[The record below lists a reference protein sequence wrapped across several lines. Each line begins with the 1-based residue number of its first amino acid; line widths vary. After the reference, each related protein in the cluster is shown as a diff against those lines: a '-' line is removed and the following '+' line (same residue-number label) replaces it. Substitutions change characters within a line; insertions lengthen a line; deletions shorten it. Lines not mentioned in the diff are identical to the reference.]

1 MVWEARD
8 ARWEVR
14 DVQEVPQEAT
24 RTPLTAEEELRSR
37 SVFATEI
44 GAQLARQG
52 WAVFPAHTPE
62 ERIRLFA
69 VARIIE
75 QRLGRRVEAVP
86 EDICSMRFTVV
97 SAGAAHEVGP
107 AAGASGQLDD

>member
-1 MVWEARD
+1 MGGVGDVR
-8 ARWEVR
+8 EVR
-14 DVQEVPQEAT
+14 EVPQEAT
-24 RTPLTAEEELRSR
+24 RTPLTAEEELRAR

-75 QRLGRRVEAVP
+75 ERLGHRVEAVP
-86 EDICSMRFTVV
+86 EDILSMRFTLV
-97 SAGAAHEVGP
+97 GAAPEVGP
-107 AAGASGQLDD
+107 AAGAAGQPNG

>member
-1 MVWEARD
+1 MRD
-8 ARWEVR
+8 ANDAEGVR
-14 DVQEVPQEAT
+14 DVREVSLEASRDT
-24 RTPLTAEEELRSR
+24 SRTPLTADEELRCR

-75 QRLGRRVEAVP
+75 QRLGCRVEAVP
-86 EDICSMRFTVV
+86 QDIVSMRFTV
-97 SAGAAHEVGP
+97 AGAAPEVGR
-107 AAGASGQLDD
+107 AADASGQLPD

>member
-1 MVWEARD
+1 MWD
-8 ARWEVR
+8 AHGSGDVR
-14 DVQEVPQEAT
+14 GDVQEVPQEAT

-52 WAVFPAHTPE
+52 WSVFPAHTPE

-75 QRLGRRVEAVP
+75 ERLGCRVEAVP

-97 SAGAAHEVGP
+97 SVGAAHEVGP
-107 AAGASGQLDD
+107 AVGARGRLID

>member
-1 MVWEARD
+1 MVR
-8 ARWEVR
+8 EVR
-14 DVQEVPQEAT
+14 DVREVVREVPQEAA

-75 QRLGRRVEAVP
+75 ERLGCRVEAVP
-86 EDICSMRFTVV
+86 QDIVSMRFTVV
-97 SAGAAHEVGP
+97 GAAHEVGP
-107 AAGASGQLDD
+107 AAGGAGQLDD

>member
-1 MVWEARD
+1 MWDAQGSGDVRGDAQEA
-8 ARWEVR
+8 
-14 DVQEVPQEAT
+14 PQEAI

-75 QRLGRRVEAVP
+75 QRLGCRVEAVP

-97 SAGAAHEVGP
+97 SAGAAHEAGP

>member
-1 MVWEARD
+1 MWD
-8 ARWEVR
+8 AHGSGDDVR
-14 DVQEVPQEAT
+14 DVREVPQEGA
-24 RTPLTAEEELRSR
+24 RSSLTAEEELRSR

-75 QRLGRRVEAVP
+75 RRLGCRVEAVP
-86 EDICSMRFTVV
+86 EDICSMRFTVA
-97 SAGAAHEVGP
+97 SAGGAYEVGP
-107 AAGASGQLDD
+107 AAGASGQLDT

>member
-1 MVWEARD
+1 MWD
-8 ARWEVR
+8 AHGSGDVR
-14 DVQEVPQEAT
+14 GDVQEVPQEAT

-97 SAGAAHEVGP
+97 SADAAHEAGP
-107 AAGASGQLDD
+107 AVGAPGEL

>member
-1 MVWEARD
+1 MWD
-8 ARWEVR
+8 AYDSGDVRGEVR
-14 DVQEVPQEAT
+14 EVPQEAT

-97 SAGAAHEVGP
+97 SVAHEVGP

>member
-1 MVWEARD
+1 MWD
-8 ARWEVR
+8 AHGSGDVR
-14 DVQEVPQEAT
+14 GDVQEAPQEAT

-44 GAQLARQG
+44 GTQLARQG

-97 SAGAAHEVGP
+97 SAAHEVGP
-107 AAGASGQLDD
+107 AAAGASGQLSD